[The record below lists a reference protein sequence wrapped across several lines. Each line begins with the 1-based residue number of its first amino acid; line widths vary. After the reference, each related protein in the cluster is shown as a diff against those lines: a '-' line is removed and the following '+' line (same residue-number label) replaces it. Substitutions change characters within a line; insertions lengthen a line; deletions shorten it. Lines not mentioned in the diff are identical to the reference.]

1 MTALVDVSGA
11 LGGLTVALAITRAG
25 AGSYGAGGRWSEVAG
40 TTVAIT
46 ASVQV
51 LSAKEMLRLPEGQ
64 RETAARKLYTTTL
77 LIASDVAAATRADRF
92 TYAGETWEVLSVGDW
107 DDLGG
112 YYKAI
117 ATKAGQ

>member
-11 LGGLTVALAITRAG
+11 LSGLTVAITVTRAG
-25 AGSYGAGGRWSEVAG
+25 PGSYTSGRWSEVSG
-40 TTVAIT
+40 SSVPIT
-46 ASVQV
+46 ASVQM

-77 LIASDVAAATRADRF
+77 LKAADVAAGTRAGRV
-92 TYAGETWEVLSVGDW
+92 TYEGETWEVLAADDW

-117 ATKAGQ
+117 VTKAGQ